1 MPPLSIEDAIAAAE
15 REINKLTDDY
25 PRHLLAALDEV
36 ENAAKASQW
45 DKICV
50 MAHDI
55 KGQAATLGWPVIG
68 EMAHSLKESLGTQ
81 ARSLFAEVVR
91 LHLASLRFCLHH
103 QLCTA
108 DREAAR
114 LLGDL
119 RTLTDTM
126 RTDRREKST
135 AGT

>member
-15 REINKLTDDY
+15 HEINKLTDDY

-45 DKICV
+45 DQICV

-68 EMAHSLKESLGTQ
+68 EMAHSLQESLETQ
-81 ARSLFAEVVR
+81 AQGLFAESVR

-119 RTLTDTM
+119 RSLADTM
-126 RTDRREKST
+126 RTDRREKSSAET
-135 AGT
+135 